1 MQDGKYGCRSLA
13 ARFSGIEPA
22 HVGSSGELHSGLQNV
37 LNQNGVTLAS
47 AVVAGDTVGSFGRR
61 HGDGLV
67 NLGPKASG
75 KGRREVEENTFF
87 AHGLE
92 LLVGHIVAVLN
103 GVGACVNGDLDVRSG
118 DSVNGNFQVL
128 AMGLL

>member
-1 MQDGKYGCRSLA
+1 LGRH
-13 ARFSGIEPA
+13 R
-22 HVGSSGELHSGLQNV
+22 HVGGGVVLLGERWRAKSRAHRTAQ
-37 LNQNGVTLAS
+37 
-47 AVVAGDTVGSFGRR
+47 
-61 HGDGLV
+61 
-67 NLGPKASG
+67 G

-128 AMGLL
+128 AMGLLDNRGHFRR